1 MDELPNKLQ
10 TSVAGSSLTK
20 KNFPPANNLEKL
32 KGESLTLKSLTL
44 KVLSL
49 KAQTKKFKDGAR
61 LYVATR

>member
-10 TSVAGSSLTK
+10 TSVSGSSLTK
-20 KNFPPANNLEKL
+20 KTFLLQNLEKL

>member
-20 KNFPPANNLEKL
+20 KNFPPSKFGKAQRRKF
-32 KGESLTLKSLTL
+32 KAKSLTL

-49 KAQTKKFKDGAR
+49 KAQTKKFKEGAR